1 MPVDAL
7 ADAFRTAAPESTT
20 DRGRRPRSR
29 ASPRAGPRASPGS
42 PLPDRSRGGSPSHT
56 GVPIPLSGFPA
67 RPAQPPEPILVPKLR
82 IRLADFPYLHCSVW
96 SEADHLGDL
105 LRLSVR
111 RPEQQS
117 DISYPSLSQIF
128 IGRPE
133 HTGRRG
139 RRGAFRDPWVPIIGR
154 TKVRA
159 KPQNPSYREE
169 NSTRGPRPA
178 SLG

>member
-7 ADAFRTAAPESTT
+7 ADAVHSPPRTRRHEN
-20 DRGRRPRSR
+20 DKRGRRPRSR

-117 DISYPSLSQIF
+117 DIKLSFTLPNFHWPAGAHQTP
-128 IGRPE
+128 RQA
-133 HTGRRG
+133 RRIPG
-139 RRGAFRDPWVPIIGR
+139 
-154 TKVRA
+154 
-159 KPQNPSYREE
+159 SM
-169 NSTRGPRPA
+169 GPHHRKNQSP
-178 SLG
+178 G